1 MSAEINNKILLPY
14 LLFNKEIKYNDSI
27 TLYPVRM
34 KNIFNF
40 QKCQSALTL
49 HKDAIFHEKDII
61 KMQYL
66 DFIKYS
72 YRNEDL
78 SKKYDIKYLSFY
90 YDLILE
96 ILQIACG
103 ENSEIIYNQNNLDI
117 SINDFLITNEIF
129 DDLRKIIIVQND
141 IDFDID
147 EFMNIDTIKALEKA
161 KAFEAKKNK
170 EKADLEDYIDSLI
183 VGMNLSEEYVSE
195 MTIRKFW
202 RYIKRLRKHEEYQSC
217 KLGEMSGAV
226 TFKEPIQHWM
236 TSIEVTDKYENL
248 KANEDEIR
256 SKIG

>member
-1 MSAEINNKILLPY
+1 MAPVIAKIICVTNP
-14 LLFNKEIKYNDSI
+14 
-27 TLYPVRM
+27 P
-34 KNIFNF
+34 
-40 QKCQSALTL
+40 
-49 HKDAIFHEKDII
+49 
-61 KMQYL
+61 
-66 DFIKYS
+66 
-72 YRNEDL
+72 
-78 SKKYDIKYLSFY
+78 
-90 YDLILE
+90 ILQE

-236 TSIEVTDKYENL
+236 TSIEVTDKYESL